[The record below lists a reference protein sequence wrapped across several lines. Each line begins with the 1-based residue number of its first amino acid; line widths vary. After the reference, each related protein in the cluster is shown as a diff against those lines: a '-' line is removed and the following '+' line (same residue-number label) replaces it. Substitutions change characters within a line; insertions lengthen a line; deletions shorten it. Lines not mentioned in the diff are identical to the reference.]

1 MAVEETPLTALF
13 SCIIVL
19 ILILIYGRFID
30 AIINF
35 DGKSNNTEKVEQQKS
50 TLATHDESFISG
62 MVWSDV
68 GRGE

>member
-68 GRGE
+68 GRGQ